1 MQTDLNALWIK
12 ALIDANK
19 VLPENQYLSLAE
31 NFSNSI
37 EAKIENNCV
46 YTAILKRLYL

>member
-31 NFSNSI
+31 NFL
-37 EAKIENNCV
+37 
-46 YTAILKRLYL
+46 TQLRLK